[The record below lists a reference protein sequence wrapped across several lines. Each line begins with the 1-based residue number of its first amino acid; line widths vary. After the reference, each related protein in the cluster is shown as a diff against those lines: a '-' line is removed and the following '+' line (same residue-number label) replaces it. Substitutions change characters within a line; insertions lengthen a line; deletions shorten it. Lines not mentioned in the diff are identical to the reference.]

1 MSATTVTR
9 ENFSKQMS
17 ATEIDVAI
25 HEAFNEIPDGWYV
38 NKDTIMK
45 FLMPMVNGKADDKLV
60 SELVDKFIAEI

>member
-1 MSATTVTR
+1 M
-9 ENFSKQMS
+9 
-17 ATEIDVAI
+17 AI

-38 NKDTIMK
+38 NKDTIMR